1 LEIFGVSQAEAAA
14 APETATP
21 SPAATP
27 PELAVDLRDPALAA
41 FLAWLWPGSGHLYQ
55 RRWGKGV
62 LFMVCILGTFFYGLF
77 IGNGRVV
84 YASWREGDRRLPYL
98 CQVGVG
104 LPALPALVQAYR
116 AKHGRYP
123 LWGGVMAPPKLTPP
137 EQLDPNDPAP
147 ETLSDL
153 HLLQGQR
160 FEIGTLFTMIAGLLN
175 MLAIYDAWGGPVIME
190 TEAPPG
196 RRKEEEPP
204 SGEGPAPPPPS

>member
-1 LEIFGVSQAEAAA
+1 MSLAEPVA
-14 APETATP
+14 APA
-21 SPAATP
+21 PAVP
-27 PELAVDLRDPALAA
+27 PELVVDLKDPALAA

-77 IGNGRVV
+77 IGDGRVV
-84 YASWREGDRRLPYL
+84 YASWRDGDRRLPYL

-116 AKHGRYP
+116 VKNGRYP
-123 LWGGVMAPPKLTPP
+123 LWGGIMAPPKLSAP
-137 EQLDPNDPAP
+137 EREDPQDPTP

-153 HLLQGQR
+153 HLIQGHR

-175 MLAIYDAWGGPVIME
+175 VLAIYDAFGGPVIL
-190 TEAPPG
+190 
-196 RRKEEEPP
+196 EEEKGRDRKKDPP
-204 SGEGPAPPPPS
+204 TGSGAQPPPS